1 MKPYQALCTYEDSPQ
16 LPHGYLVCLLMA
28 VSSKRWFEV
37 MNPLVD
43 EYSKSEKGTNLAAL
57 AEAERKAEDFVDRVY
72 LVTALI
78 MLTEVFLVYG
88 L

>member
-1 MKPYQALCTYEDSPQ
+1 
-16 LPHGYLVCLLMA
+16 
-28 VSSKRWFEV
+28 

-88 L
+88 LWLKFIRLSVQSSDSGQKQSSSIL

>member
-1 MKPYQALCTYEDSPQ
+1 
-16 LPHGYLVCLLMA
+16 
-28 VSSKRWFEV
+28 

-72 LVTALI
+72 LITALI
-78 MLTEVFLVYG
+78 MFTEVFLVYG